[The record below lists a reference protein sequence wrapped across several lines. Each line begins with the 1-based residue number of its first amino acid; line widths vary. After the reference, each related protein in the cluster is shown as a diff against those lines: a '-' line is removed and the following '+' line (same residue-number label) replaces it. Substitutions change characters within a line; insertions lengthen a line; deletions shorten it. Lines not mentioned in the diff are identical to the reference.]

1 MKKTKGTGAMLFSMI
16 AVIVII
22 CLFIVAGNG
31 AKKEAASKEIRV
43 GLLLYRGDDTFI
55 STLRSY
61 IEEKA
66 KEYERKE
73 GIKVTLDILDAKS
86 NQNTQN
92 NQVDRMLELGCDALC
107 VNIVDRFAASVVIDK
122 AMAADVPVISQKEQ
136 VIDEP
141 IHAGNAVYR
150 MTCVS
155 MGNPHAVVFVE
166 NVEDLNLEELGPQ
179 FEGNPCF
186 PNRVNTEFIQVLD
199 ENRIRMRVWERGS
212 GETFACGTGACAAV
226 VASVLNG
233 FTKDCVTVEL
243 LGGCLEI
250 EWDTKGDTVF
260 MTGPAATVFHGE
272 IDVTKLEE

>member
-122 AMAADVPVISQKEQ
+122 AMAADVPVIFFNR
-136 VIDEP
+136 EP
-141 IHAGNAVYR
+141 VEEDMNRWEKLYYVGADAKDSAV
-150 MTCVS
+150 
-155 MGNPHAVVFVE
+155 
-166 NVEDLNLEELGPQ
+166 
-179 FEGNPCF
+179 FEGRILVDAYKKDSSSLDRNGDGIVSYVLLEGES
-186 PNRVNTEFIQVLD
+186 NHQDSLIRTEWSIQTLKDGGVPL
-199 ENRIRMRVWERGS
+199 EKITGGIASWERS
-212 GETFACGTGACAAV
+212 QASAMMEQWLTERTG
-226 VASVLNG
+226 
-233 FTKDCVTVEL
+233 
-243 LGGCLEI
+243 GG
-250 EWDTKGDTVF
+250 
-260 MTGPAATVFHGE
+260 
-272 IDVTKLEE
+272 